1 MNREK
6 QFIVDEITKHDTWR
20 MFHIMAE
27 FVEGFE
33 VLPEVYPAVTIF
45 GSARVGRNS
54 PIYKTTEKLARLLA
68 ENEFNVISGGGPGVM
83 EAANKGA
90 AEGGGKSVG
99 LNIRLPREQK
109 PNKYANIR
117 LDYKYFFIRKVMFV
131 KYAVAYVIMPGGFG
145 TLDELFEALTLIQ
158 TKRIRSFPV
167 ILVNSRY
174 WKGLIDWMKETLLK
188 AKSISSSDLDIF
200 HIVDKPEEAVSII
213 KRRVIV

>member
-33 VLPEVYPAVTIF
+33 VLPDVYPAVTIF

-167 ILVNSRY
+167 ILVDSRY
-174 WKGLIDWMKETLLK
+174 WKGLIDWMKVTLLK